1 MAVRQEVSIKVTEN
15 NDALVLVAVTTI
27 SDAGEVAYDFTGVDN
42 ILFYGKLG
50 KVTDDIDAFATYSKT
65 GNQITIVGNPDEG
78 QLAIQMAA
86 ADLAV
91 PGVFRYH
98 IDSVKTAKTET
109 VMAGA
114 LVIQDV

>member
-15 NDALVLVAVTTI
+15 NDNLVLVAVTTI
-27 SDAGEVAYDFTGVDN
+27 NDAGEVAYDFTGVSD
-42 ILFYGKLG
+42 IKFFGKLG
-50 KVTDDIDAFATYSKT
+50 KVTPDVDAFATYSKT
-65 GNQITIVGNPDEG
+65 AGQIALVGSPTLG
-78 QLAIQMAA
+78 QLSIQMVA

-98 IDSVKTAKTET
+98 IDSVKATRTET

-114 LVIQDV
+114 FIIQDV